1 MVSKLWSGNP
11 GSPIGPLGGQLME
24 FEERLNVRAAG
35 PFLSSISTIAILV
48 LYVLDIGVSA
58 DI

>member
-11 GSPIGPLGGQLME
+11 GSPIGPLGGQ
-24 FEERLNVRAAG
+24 LNVRAAG

-48 LYVLDIGVSA
+48 LYALDIGVSA